1 MTKKNQ
7 SKRLTNQHKESKGV
21 VGIFGDEAKSHDIT
35 VGKISLFV
43 IEQLEKEFPQLSF
56 QYKTSIKKEEI
67 NEALKKIDPE
77 LGQTLFV
84 SNSSIIPDG
93 GIIEVKDDNGNW
105 RIVLVSE
112 AKHQGKDIE
121 NIKAG
126 KLVGAKN
133 DQDLM
138 AAGNAIERSHK
149 NISEIAN
156 LMLSESHFP
165 YVLFLEGS
173 NFLTETISIKK
184 PDGRVVTLEYNSGT
198 LNRLD
203 RLTSANY
210 GMPINT
216 NLCKNKFVKHKD
228 KTIMLQAASIYTQ
241 GNGEKWDVKKM
252 FDIMLEIS
260 KTSLKVLGSEIFN
273 QITSGVSP
281 ETTNV
286 SAVSSLPGAASLFVV
301 GLDGRIWSKFYDP
314 RIADAKWSDW
324 FPLGDNTFPPTS
336 VVTAISGVPGGVT
349 LFVVGHDRK
358 VWSQYYDPRVEN
370 PAWSGWFPL

>member
-1 MTKKNQ
+1 MSKKNQ
-7 SKRLTNQHKESKGV
+7 SKRLTNQHKKSHGV
-21 VGIFGDEAKSHDIT
+21 VGIFGDKAKLHDLT
-35 VGKISLFV
+35 VGRISHLV

-67 NEALKKIDPE
+67 NEALQKIDPE

-84 SNSSIIPDG
+84 SNSSIKPDG
-93 GIIEVKDDNGNW
+93 GIIEVKDDDGNW

-133 DQDLM
+133 NQDLM

-156 LMLSESHFP
+156 LMLSEAHFP

-173 NFLTETISIKK
+173 NFLTETISIKR
-184 PDGRVVTLEYNSGT
+184 PDGRIVTLEYNSGM

-228 KTIMLQAASIYTQ
+228 KTIMLQATSIYTQ
-241 GNGEKWDVKKM
+241 GNGEKWEAKKM
-252 FDIMLEIS
+252 FDIMVGIS
-260 KTSLKVLGSEIFN
+260 KTSLQILGSEIFN
-273 QITSGVSP
+273 QI
-281 ETTNV
+281 
-286 SAVSSLPGAASLFVV
+286 
-301 GLDGRIWSKFYDP
+301 IKSK
-314 RIADAKWSDW
+314 
-324 FPLGDNTFPPTS
+324 
-336 VVTAISGVPGGVT
+336 
-349 LFVVGHDRK
+349 
-358 VWSQYYDPRVEN
+358 
-370 PAWSGWFPL
+370 